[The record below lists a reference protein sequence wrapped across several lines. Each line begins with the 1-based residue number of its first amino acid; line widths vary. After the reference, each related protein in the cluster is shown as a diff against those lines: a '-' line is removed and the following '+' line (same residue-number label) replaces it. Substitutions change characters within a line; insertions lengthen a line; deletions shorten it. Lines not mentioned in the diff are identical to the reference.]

1 MAENTTRT
9 ISDEEI
15 QFRRRARRRLIGA
28 IAMVLIVVT
37 VVPWILPAS
46 KPQQDTQ
53 TIDIRIPAKDSTGY
67 TPKVLPV
74 PQSAVPD
81 QAVSSSVETSP
92 MEATQAVTPKPAES
106 PKPESPSKASPET
119 KVTKPAEA
127 KNHAKESATPENKNA
142 ASESILVQY
151 GAYSIQ
157 KNAKQRQADLKKKG
171 ISAFLDTYKTS
182 SGVKYRVR
190 SGPYASRD
198 EAEKIQ
204 KKAKP
209 LDSRIVIEEKRG

>member
-1 MAENTTRT
+1 MADNTTRT

-53 TIDIRIPAKDSTGY
+53 VIDIRIPAKDSTGY
-67 TPKVLPV
+67 TPKVLPA
-74 PQSAVPD
+74 PQTVSPD
-81 QAVSSSVETSP
+81 QSMSSTTEASP
-92 MEATQAVTPKPAES
+92 MESAPATVVPQKTEA
-106 PKPESPSKASPET
+106 PKPEAAPKTVPEKKET
-119 KVTKPAEA
+119 KPSEVKKEA
-127 KNHAKESATPENKNA
+127 AAASAS
-142 ASESILVQY
+142 SESIMVQY

-157 KNAKQRQADLKKKG
+157 KNAKQRLAELKKKG
-171 ISAFLDTYKTS
+171 INAFLDTYKTS
-182 SGVKYRVR
+182 SGIKYRVR
-190 SGPYASRD
+190 SGPYDSRE

-209 LDSRIVIEEKRG
+209 FDSRIVVADKNA